1 MEIDRSRL
9 QEDLTGLIEGSIR
22 CDEVFLQMYAS
33 DASIY
38 ETRPIAVVRPAN
50 TNDVVKCVQYA
61 AENHIPIIPRGA
73 ASNLIGGCVGR
84 GIILDFSSNMRRIDS
99 VDRESVTVQPGVMI
113 ADLNR
118 ELNSHGRRF
127 GPDPAT
133 RRVSTVGGI
142 LALNA
147 TGSKWFQYGSPRD
160 KVLELEVVFAN
171 GEVATINSS
180 NSVGSG
186 SSGSGNSNT
195 EHFEAKILSIVNRNR
210 ELIHKYRPKTK
221 INQAGYNIFDIESSG
236 RIDLASLIVGSEGTL
251 GVITKA
257 KLQTEQQPHHR
268 GVALLSFY
276 QHETAARAAVEI
288 SKMGVVACDMI
299 DRRLLTLACE
309 TNSEFLRVIH
319 SDAEAMLL
327 VEFQA
332 DDHATLQSRLEHL
345 RNRIQHRKK
354 LAFDMR
360 TTTQKAERDFFWRLT
375 RRIIPT
381 LYRLRGHKRALTFI
395 DDIAVDPAK
404 LPQFMKLLHSTLNEF
419 EVTAS
424 IFSHTPQG
432 LVNVRPFMDLND
444 QSDLDKMQRLAMT
457 LFERVVEFGGSVSG
471 SIGDGLS
478 RSWFLRQQYGDLY
491 QAFVDIKKTFDP
503 LNILNPGK
511 VVGSGIQNVNRNV
524 RAVALKTHETRAG
537 LSAGDPANVLPVI
550 DTQLPWTANDV
561 ALAARNCN
569 GCARCRASFSEERMC
584 PIFRLGAGEEAS
596 PRAKANLMRAIV
608 TRQLPTESLVQ
619 DGFKEVADLCF
630 NCHQCRIDCPASV
643 DVPKLMVE
651 AKASYYAVNGLKF
664 SDWLLTRLD
673 WLYEIAGR
681 MPRITNFM
689 IRNSTCRLLLD
700 RFLGIASGRKLP
712 TFETKSFARWATKN
726 KLRRIA
732 KQQSHKICYFVDA
745 FVAWND
751 SELGKSLVNILK
763 HNGIDVVVPAGQ
775 LISGMSLIS
784 DGALEPAKKLAARNI
799 ELLAEYVRQGYR
811 IVTTEPSAALA
822 LKHEYQNILDD
833 KDAALVAENTL
844 DACSLLLEMHQNGE
858 LELDFRPLNV
868 LVGYHLPCHL
878 RAITKDPP
886 AVRLLK
892 LIPGLQIDI
901 IEKGCSGMA
910 GTWGL
915 KSRNYLRSLKIGF
928 DLINTVRNSAIIA
941 GTTECST
948 CKIQMEQ
955 GTAKPTVHPIKIM
968 AMAYG
973 LMPELEDLFDRRSE
987 DLATT

>member
-1 MEIDRSRL
+1 
-9 QEDLTGLIEGSIR
+9 
-22 CDEVFLQMYAS
+22 
-33 DASIY
+33 
-38 ETRPIAVVRPAN
+38 
-50 TNDVVKCVQYA
+50 
-61 AENHIPIIPRGA
+61 
-73 ASNLIGGCVGR
+73 
-84 GIILDFSSNMRRIDS
+84 MRRVES
-99 VDRESVTVQPGVMI
+99 VDREAITVQPGVML
-113 ADLNR
+113 AEMNR
-118 ELNSHGRRF
+118 ALNSHGRRF

-133 RRVSTVGGI
+133 RRVSTVGGV

-147 TGSKWFQYGSPRD
+147 TGSKWARYGSPRD
-160 KVLELEVVFAN
+160 KVLELEVVLAN
-171 GEVATINSS
+171 GDVATINSS
-180 NSVGSG
+180 K
-186 SSGSGNSNT
+186 SSEASNAKS
-195 EHFEAKILSIVNRNR
+195 EHLRSKVLAIVNRNR
-210 ELIHKYRPKTK
+210 ELIRKTRPATK
-221 INQAGYNIFDIESSG
+221 INQAGYNLYDIENSG
-236 RIDLASLIVGSEGTL
+236 QVDLARLIVGSEGTL
-251 GVITKA
+251 GIITKA

-276 QHETAARAAVEI
+276 THETAAKAAVEI
-288 SKMGVVACDMI
+288 SKMGIAACDMI

-309 TNSEFLRVIH
+309 TNSDFLRVIH
-319 SDAEAMLL
+319 SDAETILL

-332 DDHATLQSRLEHL
+332 DDHATLQSRLEHSK
-345 RNRIQHRKK
+345 NRIQLRRK
-354 LAFDMR
+354 LAFDVR
-360 TTTQKAERDFFWRLT
+360 ITTQETERDFFWRLT

-381 LYRLRGHKRALTFI
+381 LYRLRGNKRALTFI
-395 DDIAVDPAK
+395 DDIAVDPTK
-404 LPQFMKLLHSTLNEF
+404 LPQFIKLLYSTLNEF

-424 IFSHTPQG
+424 VFAHTPQG

-457 LFERVVEFGGSVSG
+457 LFERVVDFGGTVSG

-478 RSWFLRQQYGDLY
+478 RSWFLRQQFGDLH
-491 QAFVDIKKTFDP
+491 QAFVDVKKTFDP

-511 VVGSGIQNVNRNV
+511 VVGSGIQNVNRSV
-524 RAVALKTHETRAG
+524 RAVSLKTHEARVG
-537 LSAGDPANVLPVI
+537 LSANDPENVLPVI
-550 DTQLPWTANDV
+550 ETQLPWNANDV

-569 GCARCRASFSEERMC
+569 GCARCRSSFVEERMC
-584 PIFRLGAGEEAS
+584 PIFRLGPVEEAS

-608 TRQLPTESLVQ
+608 TRQLPTESLA
-619 DGFKEVADLCF
+619 DDEFKSATDLCF

-643 DVPKLMVE
+643 DVPKMMVE

-664 SDWLLTRLD
+664 SDWMMTRLD
-673 WLYEIAGR
+673 WLYEVAGR
-681 MPRITNFM
+681 MPRIANFM
-689 IRNSTCRLLLD
+689 IRNTTCRLLMD
-700 RFLGIASGRKLP
+700 RFFGVASGRKLP
-712 TFETKSFARWATKN
+712 TFETKNFSRWANRN

-745 FVAWND
+745 YVNWND
-751 SELGKSLVNILK
+751 TELGKSLVNILK
-763 HNGIDVVVPAGQ
+763 HNGIDVVVPPGQ
-775 LISGMSLIS
+775 SISGMSLIS
-784 DGALEPAKKLAARNI
+784 DGALEPARKLASRNI

-822 LKHEYQNILDD
+822 LKHEYQNILEEE
-833 KDAALVAENTL
+833 DAQLVADNTI
-844 DACSLLLEMHQNGE
+844 DACSLLLEIHGNGE

-878 RAITKDPP
+878 RAITKEPP
-886 AVRLLK
+886 AVKLLN
-892 LIPGLQIDI
+892 LVPGLQVEV

-928 DLINTVRNSAIIA
+928 DLIDTVRNSAIIA

-955 GTAKPTVHPIKIM
+955 GTAKPTIHPIKII

>member
-9 QEDLTGLIEGSIR
+9 VEDLKGLIEGTIR
-22 CDEVFLQMYAS
+22 CDDVFLQLYAS

-38 ETRPIAVVRPAN
+38 ETRPLAVVRPAN
-50 TNDVVKCVQYA
+50 TNDVVQCVQYA
-61 AENHIPIIPRGA
+61 AENHIPIVPRGA
-73 ASNLIGGCVGR
+73 ASNVIGGCVGR
-84 GIILDFSSNMRRIDS
+84 GIVLDFSASMRRVES
-99 VDRESVTVQPGVMI
+99 VDRESVTVQPGTML
-113 ADLNR
+113 AELNR
-118 ELNSHGRRF
+118 DLASHGRRF

-133 RRVSTVGGI
+133 RRVSTVGGV

-147 TGSKWFQYGSPRD
+147 TGSKWAQYGSPRD
-160 KVLELEVVFAN
+160 KVIELEVVLAS
-171 GEVATINSS
+171 GDVATITAADTIQSPGARIDHLQS
-180 NSVGSG
+180 KV
-186 SSGSGNSNT
+186 
-195 EHFEAKILSIVNRNR
+195 AAIVHRNR
-210 ELIHKYRPKTK
+210 ETIRRSRPATR
-221 INQAGYNIFDIESSG
+221 INQAGYNLFDIEKDG
-236 RIDLASLIVGSEGTL
+236 NVDLRKLIVGSEGTL
-251 GVITKA
+251 AIITKA
-257 KLQTEQQPHHR
+257 KLQTESQPHHR

-276 QHETAARAAVEI
+276 QHETAAKAAVEI
-288 SKMGVVACDMI
+288 SKMGVSACDMI

-309 TNSEFLRVIH
+309 TNSDFLRVIH
-319 SDAEAMLL
+319 SDAETMLL
-327 VEFQA
+327 VEYHA

-345 RNRIQHRKK
+345 KNRIQMRKK
-354 LAFDMR
+354 LAFDVR
-360 TTTQKAERDFFWRLT
+360 TTTQKLERDFFWRLT

-381 LYRLRGHKRALTFI
+381 LYRLRGSKRALTFI

-404 LPQFMKLLHSTLNEF
+404 LPQFIKLLYATLNEF

-424 IFSHTPQG
+424 VFSHTPQG

-444 QSDLDKMQRLAMT
+444 QSDLDTMQRLAMT
-457 LFERVVEFGGSVSG
+457 LFERVVEFGGTVSG
-471 SIGDGLS
+471 SLGDGLS
-478 RSWFLRQQYGDLY
+478 RSWFLRQQFGDLH
-491 QAFVDIKKTFDP
+491 QAFLDVKKTFDP

-524 RAVALKTHETRAG
+524 RAVALKTHETRVG
-537 LSAGDPANVLPVI
+537 LSAGDPENVLPI
-550 DTQLPWTANDV
+550 IETQLPWTANEV

-569 GCARCRASFSEERMC
+569 GCARCRSSFVEERMC
-584 PIFRLGAGEEAS
+584 PIFRLGPNEEAS

-608 TRQLPTESLVQ
+608 SRQLPTEALADDS
-619 DGFKEVADLCF
+619 FKEVTDLCF

-643 DVPKLMVE
+643 DVPKLMQE
-651 AKASYYAVNGLKF
+651 AKASYYAVNGVKF

-673 WLYEIAGR
+673 WLYEVAGR
-681 MPRITNFM
+681 MPRISNFM

-700 RFLGIASGRKLP
+700 RFFGIASGRKLP
-712 TFETKSFARWATKN
+712 SFDTKNFARWAN
-726 KLRRIA
+726 RNRLRRIA

-745 FVAWND
+745 YVSWND
-751 SELGKSLVNILK
+751 SELGKALVNILK

-775 LISGMSLIS
+775 SISGMSLIS
-784 DGALEPAKKLAARNI
+784 DGAMEPARKLANRNI

-822 LKHEYQNILDD
+822 LKHEYQNILEE
-833 KDAALVAENTL
+833 KDAALVADNTI
-844 DACSLLLEMHQNGE
+844 DACSLLLEMHGNGE

-878 RAITKDPP
+878 RAVTSDLP

-892 LIPGLQIDI
+892 LVPGLQVEV

-915 KSRNYLRSLKIGF
+915 KSKNYLRSLKIGF
-928 DLINTVRNSAIIA
+928 ELINTVRNSAIIA

-955 GTAKPTVHPIKIM
+955 GTAKPTIHPIKII

-973 LMPELEDLFDRRSE
+973 LMPELDDLFDRRSE
-987 DLATT
+987 DLVTT